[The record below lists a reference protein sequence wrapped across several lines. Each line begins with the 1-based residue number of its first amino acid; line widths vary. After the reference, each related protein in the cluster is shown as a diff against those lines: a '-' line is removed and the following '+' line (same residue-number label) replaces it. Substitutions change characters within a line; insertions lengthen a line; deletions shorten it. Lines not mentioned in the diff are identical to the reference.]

1 MNSPWYIV
9 AQLGFVAITVIFI
22 GLLFQYLRSA
32 LKVAGYDGGM
42 QRRIFGRT
50 LIGALLW
57 VCIVSVLSIT
67 GFLQDFSTFPPRM
80 MIVLIVPLVS
90 IIWISST
97 KRIRHLLSLIPPQQ
111 IITLQVFRVF
121 VEILLWLL
129 FVIELLPEQMT
140 FEGRN
145 FDVLAGLTA
154 PFIAYFCFVKKS
166 WSKTLAVVWNFLSLG
181 LLINIVTI
189 ALLSIPSP
197 FRYFMNEPANTIV
210 AHFPIVLLPA
220 ILVPLAYTLHIFS
233 LIQLLGKRNEQ
244 PLANA

>member
-1 MNSPWYIV
+1 MNSPWYVV
-9 AQLGFVAITVIFI
+9 AQLGFVATSVIFI

-32 LKVAGYDGGM
+32 LKAAGYDSAM

-50 LIGALLW
+50 LMGTLLW
-57 VCIVSVLSIT
+57 VSIVSVLSIS

-80 MIVLIVPLVS
+80 MIVLVVPLIT
-90 IIWISST
+90 IIGISTT
-97 KRIRHLLSLIPPQQ
+97 KRLKHILSFIPPQR
-111 IITLQVFRVF
+111 IIGLQVFRVF
-121 VEILLWLL
+121 VELLLWLL
-129 FVIELLPEQMT
+129 FVIELLPVQMT

-154 PFIAYFCFVKKS
+154 PVVAYFCFVRKV
-166 WSKTLAVVWNFLSLG
+166 WSKTVAVVWNFLSLA

-197 FRYFMNEPANTIV
+197 FRHFMNEPANTIV
-210 AHFPIVLLPA
+210 AHFPIVWLPA

-233 LIQLLGKRNEQ
+233 LIQLLGKRDGEG
-244 PLANA
+244 LT